1 MITYPAFQRY
11 FAGNA
16 SAIPIKPLRMI
27 ARGRRPAAGTKP
39 QEYTMIDRE
48 TVSRVAELARIR
60 VTEDEIP
67 ELTQR
72 LGNILAMV
80 DTLQAADTR
89 DIAPLSNPLD
99 ATQRLR
105 ADAVTE
111 PNQRSALLALA
122 PASDMGTETRMIKG
136 SRQLSYCA
144 ARTR

>member
-1 MITYPAFQRY
+1 
-11 FAGNA
+11 
-16 SAIPIKPLRMI
+16 
-27 ARGRRPAAGTKP
+27 
-39 QEYTMIDRE
+39 MIDRE

-122 PASDMGTETRMIKG
+122 PASDQGLFLVPRVIE
-136 SRQLSYCA
+136 
-144 ARTR
+144 

>member
-1 MITYPAFQRY
+1 
-11 FAGNA
+11 
-16 SAIPIKPLRMI
+16 
-27 ARGRRPAAGTKP
+27 
-39 QEYTMIDRE
+39 MIDRQ

-111 PNQRSALLALA
+111 PNQRDTLLALA
-122 PASDMGTETRMIKG
+122 PASDQGLFLVPRVIE
-136 SRQLSYCA
+136 
-144 ARTR
+144 